1 MNEQITNTETEQ
13 QAANGTQQ
21 PPTLDGTQQPPTLD
35 GTQQPPMLDGT
46 QQPPMLDASQMP
58 TLNASQM
65 PMMPPPPMLG
75 MQQGFVGGMGFGGM
89 QQPPM
94 APPSDMWGN
103 AEFAGNDMLDSNNFT
118 PGFGGQS
125 DLSGIVDGGT
135 EISVNI
141 GEQNNFAN
149 FAQGGMMPPPMFG
162 GQGGQFNQAP
172 QQAAQTQAE

>member
-13 QAANGTQQ
+13 QATNGQQ
-21 PPTLDGTQQPPTLD
+21 TPSTFDGSQMPTF
-35 GTQQPPMLDGT
+35 
-46 QQPPMLDASQMP
+46 DASQMP
-58 TLNASQM
+58 PTFDGQQP
-65 PMMPPPPMLG
+65 PMMPPPPM
-75 MQQGFVGGMGFGGM
+75 FGGM
-89 QQPPM
+89 QPPM
-94 APPSDMWGN
+94 APSPDMWGN
-103 AEFAGNDMLDSNNFT
+103 DEFAGNEMLNGNNFA

-125 DLSGIVDGGT
+125 DLSGIVDGDT

-162 GQGGQFNQAP
+162 GQGGQFHQAP

>member
-13 QAANGTQQ
+13 QATNGQQ
-21 PPTLDGTQQPPTLD
+21 TPSTFDGSQMPTFDGSQMPT
-35 GTQQPPMLDGT
+35 
-46 QQPPMLDASQMP
+46 LDASQMP
-58 TLNASQM
+58 MLNASQM
-65 PMMPPPPMLG
+65 PMMSPPPMLG

-94 APPSDMWGN
+94 APPPDMWGN
-103 AEFAGNDMLDSNNFT
+103 AEFAGNDMLDSNNFA

-125 DLSGIVDGGT
+125 DLSGIVDGDT